1 MKPDPQKTA
10 KKLAQ
15 GHKKF
20 DPNTQM
26 IKYFPSN
33 HHKEVRLLEVS
44 STAPTT
50 GEMMPFRFGP
60 DTSQGI
66 DLPSVV
72 ILISPQEWE
81 DVKSGRL
88 KLPQNW
94 DLSKA
99 IDL

>member
-1 MKPDPQKTA
+1 MKPDSQKIA

-15 GHKKF
+15 GHKKA
-20 DPNTQM
+20 DPSTQM

-50 GEMMPFRFGP
+50 GEILPFRFGP
-60 DTSQGI
+60 DTSHGI

-88 KLPQNW
+88 KLPHSW
-94 DLSKA
+94 DLNKA